1 MTAGLPAVEQP
12 VGAAPRGT
20 WPENRIAF
28 ARGLIRGQRL
38 ADKPKKH
45 PGIMLAVFAAAATWQ
60 IYDLATATET
70 PSRAVLTLQY
80 VLLAGLLLGIAS
92 AAFNLMRAE

>member
-1 MTAGLPAVEQP
+1 
-12 VGAAPRGT
+12 
-20 WPENRIAF
+20 
-28 ARGLIRGQRL
+28 
-38 ADKPKKH
+38 
-45 PGIMLAVFAAAATWQ
+45 MLAVFAAAATWQ